1 MMFVSLIQLHCML
14 GRLFTDQLGCL
25 YLFCMSIFGLSPL
38 FAACRREHSSMTP
51 YGQSFTR
58 NSWTST
64 SSDFIV
70 QQEVFIC
77 YLLTLILH
85 FFCALWFDK
94 RNRDAGY
101 GAMTCI
107 MSITACMGMFYCAL
121 YSCRGSRPSR
131 ALVGAGCS
139 SKMQVAQGQGG
150 LCSCTSYNILHPLVP
165 NMVLTLCNLFFPAI
179 KH

>member
-1 MMFVSLIQLHCML
+1 MFVSLIQLHCML

-25 YLFCMSIFGLSPL
+25 YLFCMSMFGLSPL
-38 FAACRREHSSMTP
+38 FTACRREHSSMTP

-77 YLLTLILH
+77 YLLTLILL

-94 RNRDAGY
+94 WNRDAGY
-101 GAMTCI
+101 SAMTCI
-107 MSITACMGMFYCAL
+107 MSVAACMGMLYCTL
-121 YSCRGSRPSR
+121 YSCRGSRQSR
-131 ALVGAGCS
+131 ALVGVWCS
-139 SKMQVAQGQGG
+139 SEMQVAQGQGG
-150 LCSCTSYNILHPLVP
+150 ILLLYSCNTLHLLVS
-165 NMVLTLCNLFFPAI
+165 NMVLTLCNLLFPAI